1 MRTQTLL
8 QTKKIPHPIDVEV
21 GKRIMLRRKVIG
33 MSQST
38 LAQGLGISFQQV
50 QKYERGTNR
59 VGSSRLNQI
68 AQVLCVPISS
78 FFPEADLVVDVRAA
92 KDREPKDPVMAFL
105 ETAECRTLNIAFANI
120 KSKAVR
126 RKILN
131 LVTTLAGP
139 DVET

>member
-1 MRTQTLL
+1 ML
-8 QTKKIPHPIDVEV
+8 QTKKMPHPIDVEV
-21 GKRIMLRRKVIG
+21 GKRIMLRRKIIG

-68 AQVLCVPISS
+68 ARVLCVPISS
-78 FFPEADLVVDVRAA
+78 FFPETDPVVDIGAA
-92 KDREPKDPVMAFL
+92 KDREPKDPVTAFL

-131 LVTTLAGP
+131 LVATLAGP
-139 DVET
+139 DGET